1 MIARIYIFIV
11 LAIVLP
17 DVYVYVRYLRR
28 RTDLSVFQ
36 HMLWWVPG
44 IIMTAYTVG
53 LSVIRD
59 FAPGNMTWL
68 NVYLF
73 LFGLII
79 VPKLLFVICSFV
91 GLVVRR
97 AFSLKRNCGNFV
109 GIVLVLFSLY
119 MLIYGSTVGVRKFT
133 VKHVNLYFDDLPS
146 AFDGYKIVQFTD
158 LHAGSIE
165 ADVLER
171 AVEAINSS
179 DADAVVFTGDI
190 QNMLPDEL
198 NRYDTELS
206 SIRAKDGVFSVL
218 GNHDYSEYVKADSAV
233 CLANERRLIA
243 RERGYGWTL
252 LMNEH
257 RVIRRGSDSIV
268 IAGEENEGKKSSTHK
283 PDIEKTLSGVS
294 PGAFIVLLQH
304 NPVAWRSHILP
315 GADVRLTLS
324 GHTHGGQISMFGH
337 RPTQLSG
344 VEDSG
349 LYRDGRHFLYV
360 STGVGGLVPF
370 RFGISPEIVVFTLR
384 KIK

>member
-17 DVYVYVRYLRR
+17 DVYLYVRYLRH
-28 RTDLSVFQ
+28 RTDLGVFQ

-53 LSVIRD
+53 LSLIRD
-59 FAPGNMTWL
+59 FAPGNMMWL

-73 LFGLII
+73 MCGLVI
-79 VPKLLFVICSFV
+79 VPKLLFVTCSSV
-91 GLVVRR
+91 GLLLRR
-97 AFSLKRNCGNFV
+97 LFSLRRNWGNFV

-133 VKHVNLYFDDLPS
+133 VRHVSLYFDDLPP
-146 AFDGYKIVQFTD
+146 AFDGYRIVQFTD
-158 LHAGSIE
+158 LHAGSVE
-165 ADVLER
+165 AEVLER
-171 AVEAINSS
+171 TAETINSL
-179 DADAVVFTGDI
+179 DADAVVFTGDL

-198 NRYDTELS
+198 RHYGRELS
-206 SIRAKDGVFSVL
+206 SLKAKDGVFSVL
-218 GNHDYSEYVKADSAV
+218 GNHDYSLYVKADTSV
-233 CLANERRLIA
+233 CNAYERRLIA
-243 RERGYGWTL
+243 LERGYGWTL

-268 IAGEENEGKKSSTHK
+268 IAGEENGGKAPFPKKSDLK
-283 PDIEKTLSGVS
+283 KTLAGVS
-294 PGAFIVLLQH
+294 SDAFIVLLQH
-304 NPVAWRSHILP
+304 DPSAWRRYILP
-315 GADVRLTLS
+315 CSDVRLTLS
-324 GHTHGGQISMFGH
+324 GHTHGGQISMFGY

-344 VEDSG
+344 TEDSG
-349 LYRDGRHFLYV
+349 LYREGNHFLYV

-370 RFGISPEIVVFTLR
+370 RFGVTPEIVVLTLH

>member
-28 RTDLSVFQ
+28 RTDLNVFQ
-36 HMLWWVPG
+36 HMLWWIPG

-79 VPKLLFVICSFV
+79 VPKVLFVMCSFV
-91 GLVVRR
+91 GLVVRHV
-97 AFSLKRNCGNFV
+97 FSLKRNWGNFV

-119 MLIYGSTVGVRKFT
+119 MLIYGSTIGVRKFS
-133 VKHVNLYFDDLPS
+133 VKYVNLYFDDLPT
-146 AFDGYKIVQFTD
+146 AFDGYRIVQFTD
-158 LHAGSIE
+158 LHVGSIE
-165 ADVLER
+165 VDVLER
-171 AVEAINSS
+171 TVEAINSS

-198 NRYDTELS
+198 NRYERELS
-206 SIRAKDGVFSVL
+206 SIKAKDGVFSVL
-218 GNHDYSEYVKADSAV
+218 GNHDYSAYVKADPAV
-233 CLANERRLIA
+233 CMANERKLIA

-268 IAGEENEGKKSSTHK
+268 IAGEENYGNTHFPQK
-283 PDIEKTLSGVS
+283 ADLKKTLSGVS

-304 NPVAWRSHILP
+304 DPSAWRRHILP
-315 GADVRLTLS
+315 ESDVRLTLS
-324 GHTHGGQISMFGH
+324 GHTHGGQISMFGY

-344 VEDSG
+344 IEDSG
-349 LYRDGRHFLYV
+349 LYCEGRHFLYV
-360 STGVGGLVPF
+360 STGVGGFVPF